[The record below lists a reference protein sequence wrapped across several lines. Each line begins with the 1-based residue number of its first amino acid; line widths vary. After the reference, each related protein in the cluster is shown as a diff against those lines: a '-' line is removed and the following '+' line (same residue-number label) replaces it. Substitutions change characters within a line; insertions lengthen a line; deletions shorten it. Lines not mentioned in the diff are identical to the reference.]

1 MKKLLFITG
10 TRADFGK
17 IKQLITTVQQ
27 APGFEGYIFATGM
40 HLIERYGYT
49 LNEIK
54 KAGLKNIFPFDNINY
69 NSVKE
74 CDVDV
79 RLANTIVGLNEFIT
93 YKNQRPD
100 LIVVHGDRA
109 EALAGAIVGA
119 FNNILTAH
127 IEGGELSGTV
137 DELVRHSVSKLS
149 HIHFVS
155 NFTARQRLI
164 QMGELPETIHTI
176 GSPEVDI
183 MLSDKLPTL
192 EQVKKWYNIAFSDYG
207 IFIYHPVT
215 TEENLYEKVSEVIN
229 GLKGSG
235 RNFIVIYPNNDTGS
249 EQIMW
254 AIDTLNGEPNFLVY
268 PSLRHEYYLTL
279 LKNAFVI
286 VGNSSS
292 GIREAP
298 VYGVPS
304 INIGTRQRNRFK
316 YNSILDIPEEKEAV
330 LYGLNNLPK
339 KVKPTLN
346 FGKGNSTELFMKK
359 LKSERFWCT
368 PRQKQ
373 FRDLT

>member
-1 MKKLLFITG
+1 VKRILFITG

-17 IKQLITTVQQ
+17 IKQLIIAAQQ

-183 MLSDKLPTL
+183 MLSDKLPTF
-192 EQVKKWYNIAFSDYG
+192 EQVKQKYDIAFNEYG
-207 IFIYHPVT
+207 IFIFHPD
-215 TEENLYEKVSEVIN
+215 TEANLFERTSEVIN
-229 GLKGSG
+229 GLKESG
-235 RNFIVIYPNNDTGS
+235 RNFIVIYPNNDPGS

-254 AIDTLNGEPNFLVY
+254 AIDALKDEPNFRVY

-298 VYGVPS
+298 VYGIPS
-304 INIGTRQRNRFK
+304 INVGGRQHNRFK
-316 YNSILDIPEEKEAV
+316 SQSILDIPSEKEAV
-330 LYGLNNLPK
+330 LYTLANLPK
-339 KVKPTLN
+339 KVKPSLN